1 MDKYEAPER
10 RQRITMKTP
19 MDVAALLGA
28 VQREFKNEDR
38 DGTRVGVVVATRVY
52 PAAPKRCGTH

>member
-1 MDKYEAPER
+1 
-10 RQRITMKTP
+10 MKTP
-19 MDVAALLGA
+19 MDVAALLGE